1 MPETFR
7 SIVEEFRQRI
17 LARDAEA
24 VLLLLREYADVIA
37 RIRQD
42 LERLLQT
49 IEKLKRENRIA
60 SEYDLYRQF
69 RYQEFIRQ
77 LRQEMT
83 DYAELVVAT
92 VSQAQKEAIS
102 LAFSQADAVLNFVYE
117 DLPTGML
124 ESFTRFDEYAARNIT
139 AKLNNESYL
148 KRLTDQFE
156 QQALLGVKQILIDGV
171 ITGRSTKD
179 IKRDLIKRFEIVPNK
194 AETIARTEVLSAY
207 RDANLE
213 RYRLSTTVKAWQ
225 WSATLDERT
234 CPVCIA
240 LDGQEFSL
248 ETPFATHPNCRCS
261 PIPITYTFEELGM
274 GYLNLK
280 EPKPPYMGK
289 RGEEWF
295 RSQTSSVQER
305 ILGKKKYEL
314 YSEGQISLQD
324 LVQSFNHPVYGPS
337 RQERSLKS
345 LKALRI
351 IE

>member
-1 MPETFR
+1 MPQTFR
-7 SIVEEFRQRI
+7 NIVEEFRQQI
-17 LARDAEA
+17 LAKDADA
-24 VLLLLREYADVIA
+24 VILLLKEYASVIA

-42 LERLLQT
+42 LDRLIQT
-49 IEKLKRENRIA
+49 IEKLRRENRLI
-60 SEYDLYRQF
+60 SEYDLYREY
-69 RYQEFIRQ
+69 RYKEFIIQ
-77 LRQEMT
+77 LRREMT
-83 DYAELVVAT
+83 DYAKLVTET
-92 VSQAQKEAIS
+92 VSSLQKEAIS
-102 LAFSQADAVLNFVYE
+102 LAFAQTDALINFTYKE
-117 DLPTGML
+117 LPSGVL

-139 AKLNNESYL
+139 VKLNNETYL

-156 QQALLGVKQILIDGV
+156 QQALLGIKQLLIDGV
-171 ITGRSTKD
+171 ITGRSTKS
-179 IKRDLIKRFEIVPNK
+179 IKTDLIKRFEIIPNK

-248 ETPFATHPNCRCS
+248 ATPFATHPNCRCS
-261 PIPITYTFEELGM
+261 PIPITYSFDELGM

-295 RSQTSSVQER
+295 RSQPVHVQER
-305 ILGKKKYEL
+305 ILGKTKYEL
-314 YSEGQISLQD
+314 FKEGQISLQD
-324 LVQSFNHPVYGPS
+324 LVQSFTHPVYGPS

-345 LKALRI
+345 LKALKI
-351 IE
+351 IY